1 MEKMAMWMLMIES
14 KHDFLDL
21 IKVIPISKCDQLMR
35 FAKGHHYGRYNR
47 LFEILEAHLIDC
59 LH

>member
-1 MEKMAMWMLMIES
+1 MWMLMIES